1 MIVVPILLALTAS
14 FWILNLRRPGLYY
27 APDQAQYGRFMAKL
41 RDFDALDGL
50 IILDGG
56 VPNSA
61 GLRNYSPVA
70 KFFVEVAGR
79 RGERLRLLATTV
91 DLPANASVLSCDP
104 RIRQWLASQDSFVT
118 ILSDDHC
125 VLGHLP
131 DSSKHHVV
139 VE

>member
-1 MIVVPILLALTAS
+1 MAEV
-14 FWILNLRRPGLYY
+14 
-27 APDQAQYGRFMAKL
+27 DQASA
-41 RDFDALDGL
+41 RDDWRADPSRANGL
-50 IILDGG
+50 L
-56 VPNSA
+56 
-61 GLRNYSPVA
+61 VA

>member
-1 MIVVPILLALTAS
+1 MTVLAALLAGIAHAMAS
-14 FWILNLRRPGLYY
+14 GP
-27 APDQAQYGRFMAKL
+27 MAGPRHKEP
-41 RDFDALDGL
+41 
-50 IILDGG
+50 
-56 VPNSA
+56 VTSA
-61 GLRNYSPVA
+61 TVDA

-79 RGERLRLLATTV
+79 RGERVRLLATTV

-104 RIRQWLASQDSFVT
+104 RIRQWLASQESFVT